1 MCSEEGGNVILGNRN
16 LYIRLAATY
25 GRVIIDVS
33 TTRAGI
39 CFYIF
44 VKLLGAAGGC
54 RWRGDGH
61 GSDRAEEAPARSRR
75 AGRRPDLTHAC
86 QPRTSSHRRKDVNSS
101 GRCILTFSLMGLVAL
116 MNHKVRSFR
125 EGAAGAWVR
134 RAFAQGEAYVSAE
147 PERERGHGVSD
158 SVPDAAH
165 ALASPTG
172 LPATHQPKAHRPG
185 ITINGFP
192 PTDRRNDKL
201 VTEENR
207 VNELND
213 K

>member
-1 MCSEEGGNVILGNRN
+1 MSPTASCRMNCGRVALVCSEEGGNVILGNRN

-116 MNHKVRSFR
+116 MNHTVRSFR

-147 PERERGHGVSD
+147 PERERDHGVVD
-158 SVPDAAH
+158 SVPDDAH
-165 ALASPTG
+165 APVAPTRHLAVLWLKPISPA
-172 LPATHQPKAHRPG
+172 LPIA
-185 ITINGFP
+185 
-192 PTDRRNDKL
+192 
-201 VTEENR
+201 
-207 VNELND
+207 
-213 K
+213 